1 MVEMVYSGLAWTTVQ
16 ESACKGQTVQLLVYN
31 DSFEDLTIDLST
43 FGLAPMVVSPIE
55 NQVIDW
61 IAETGSY
68 FLPDDRLFVVG
79 EELVC
84 AHWLGIDWVGI
95 HWMNTC
101 YLS

>member
-1 MVEMVYSGLAWTTVQ
+1 MVYSGLAWTTVQ

-84 AHWLGIDWVGI
+84 THWAGI
-95 HWMNTC
+95 HMMSTC
-101 YLS
+101 NQPYDIP